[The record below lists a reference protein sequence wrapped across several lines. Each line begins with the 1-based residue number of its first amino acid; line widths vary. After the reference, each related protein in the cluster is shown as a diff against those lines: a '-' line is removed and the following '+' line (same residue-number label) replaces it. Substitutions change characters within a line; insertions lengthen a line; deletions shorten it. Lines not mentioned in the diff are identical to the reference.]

1 MSRQTK
7 IFAGVIAMAL
17 AVGTVMSAQVPATV
31 HLRSGETLA
40 VTMMDL
46 MGAGFQ
52 VRVNGTE
59 RMIPKDQVAMVDF
72 GGNVNPQASWFDGIG
87 GLTHLVVL
95 KNGDVLKT
103 EWIDIGGAMP
113 LILTF
118 SGDRQMNTN
127 EVARIY
133 LVAPASIPAGTPA
146 TGGAQGDG
154 SITVNAADPWTNT
167 GITVRRGEMLRFS
180 ATREIR
186 VGPGANDI
194 SNANGNPNVTGG
206 STLFRR
212 LPVTRVPVGTL
223 IAKVGN
229 GQPFELGAEPPG
241 PVRMPAAG
249 TLFLGINDLTF
260 NDNSGWFRVVV
271 TRGVS
276 ETPIRRR

>member
-1 MSRQTK
+1 MNRRTQ

-31 HLRSGETLA
+31 TLRSGEVLS

-59 RMIPKDQVAMVDF
+59 RMIAKDQVAMVDF
-72 GGNVNPQASWFDGIG
+72 GGNVNPQAAWFDGIG

-95 KNGDVLKT
+95 KNGDTLKT
-103 EWIDIGGAMP
+103 EWIDIGGSTP
-113 LILTF
+113 LVLTF

-133 LVAPASIPAGTPA
+133 LVAPAPAAPPATPA
-146 TGGAQGDG
+146 TPGAGGPQPDG
-154 SITVNAADPWTNT
+154 SVTVNAADPWTSSGLN
-167 GITVRRGEMLRFS
+167 VRSGEMLRFS
-180 ATREIR
+180 VSREIR
-186 VGPGANDI
+186 VGPGANDTATADG
-194 SNANGNPNVTGG
+194 NANLSG
-206 STLFRR
+206 SSSIFRR
-212 LPVTRVPVGTL
+212 LPVASMPVGGL
-223 IAKVGN
+223 IGKVGN
-229 GQPFELGAEPPG
+229 GRAFSIGTTAQAI
-241 PVRMPAAG
+241 RMPSTG

-271 TRGVS
+271 TR
-276 ETPIRRR
+276 